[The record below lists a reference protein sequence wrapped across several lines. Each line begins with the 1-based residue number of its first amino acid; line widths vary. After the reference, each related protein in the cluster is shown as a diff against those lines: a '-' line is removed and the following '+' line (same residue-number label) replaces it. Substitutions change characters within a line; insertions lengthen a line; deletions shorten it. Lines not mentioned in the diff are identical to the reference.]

1 MGVMKRLSEQMR
13 TPKRKN
19 SILGARD
26 GLPFEISLESVSA
39 VARYERRQDKEK
51 LKQFND
57 DVAGW
62 SIDITKQLRGNVRMM
77 VKRDEELSSSIEP
90 NIYKKD
96 GEAQR
101 IGFSFAREGIYI
113 HKGAGRGQGGFRG
126 GSKWTDRY
134 GKLKKTNPLSFYKMG
149 TGNRKPIRWFDPII
163 DKNLPALADLVADY
177 AADMQIDATQIY
189 IDR

>member
-1 MGVMKRLSEQMR
+1 MR

-26 GLPFEISLESVSA
+26 GLPIEISLESVSA